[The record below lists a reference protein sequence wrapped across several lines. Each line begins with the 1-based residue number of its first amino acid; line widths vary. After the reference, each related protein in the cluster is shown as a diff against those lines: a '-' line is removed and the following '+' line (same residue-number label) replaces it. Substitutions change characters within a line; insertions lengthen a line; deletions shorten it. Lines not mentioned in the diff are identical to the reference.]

1 MKKLTKLFLTLCIV
15 GLFTFIASCGG
26 KVTPKTYKV
35 VFETKGGSIVKSVN
49 VEENTEL
56 TFPTDPTKDGF
67 EFAGWYLDENYTEK
81 VTIPYVVTK
90 DIIFYANWK
99 VLETTEILVNVVE
112 QRASFELFEDNRSV
126 KTNKRTEFFDLTK
139 QYLVGD
145 DNPWKVKPSVSFVKR
160 NKVTGDIE
168 YNVEVT
174 SWEYEIVIT
183 EIMTNGGT
191 MLAAEEL
198 IENIDTTNCT
208 IDFSEKAIGK
218 TFKVEVTP
226 KGLTEKQQSNKD
238 KYTVAFECQVED
250 GFNVYDAKELGY
262 IDTRTTDSAGE
273 AWKAFKEANGMDV
286 NYKPTNLFFQNNIN
300 ITVDSVPS
308 YFFYTKEEIGNAS
321 DAAIAVGSLKDYEE
335 FYNREM
341 LENETLGIYGNY
353 FTLNVA
359 EIPLVVRNGNKPTEE
374 GRATSHSQ
382 VFYFLGHDTSKITME
397 EINFIGNA
405 PRVEDMRKSGG
416 LICMKVCTQEFY
428 AYNNISTSWY
438 IPYFA
443 NGTQKRFEINKC
455 KAYDSFNCFL
465 YSWGSGD
472 VHFVDSEMI
481 GAGGPIVIQDHYKP
495 GDENERLSKTYFE
508 NCVLESYVSGTEG
521 WFTSVGATTAASAIK
536 SLDKCFTP
544 FGRSILKESADGT
557 TYFNC
562 IVINKASTA
571 EGPTAVKCGGSV
583 KINDYA
589 AFNYGADDPYAK
601 GFLDKIYSFNAP
613 ALQTSAA
620 DPKNSINDYA
630 FISQVGITDK
640 DQKQILDP
648 NHAIFKGDYIC
659 IYYMGMAIVL
669 GYNNMN
675 GTAHEIYTPA
685 K

>member
-1 MKKLTKLFLTLCIV
+1 MKKLTKLFLTLCII
-15 GLFTFIASCGG
+15 GLGALVVSCENNN
-26 KVTPKTYKV
+26 TSKTYKV
-35 VFETKGGSIVKSVN
+35 VFETKGGSIVKSIS
-49 VEENTEL
+49 VEENKEL
-56 TFPTDPTKDGF
+56 TFPTNPTKEGF
-67 EFAGWYLDENYTEK
+67 EFVGWYLDENYVEK
-81 VTIPYVVTK
+81 VQTPYIVTK
-90 DIIFYANWK
+90 NVTFYANWQA
-99 VLETTEILVNVVE
+99 LETTEILVNVVE
-112 QRASFELFEDNRSV
+112 QRASFELFEDNRGE

-139 QYLVGD
+139 PYYVGD
-145 DNPWKVKPSVSFVKR
+145 DNPWQVKPSVSFVKR
-160 NKVTGDIE
+160 DKVTGAIE
-168 YNVEVT
+168 YNIQVT
-174 SWEYEIVIT
+174 NWEYEIVIT
-183 EIMTNGGT
+183 EITSDGKT
-191 MLAAEEL
+191 TPTTAEL
-198 IENIDTTNCT
+198 VENVDTINCT
-208 IDFSEKAIGK
+208 VDFSEKAIGK

-226 KGLTEKQQSNKD
+226 KGLTEKQQANKD
-238 KYTVAFECQVED
+238 KYTVSFECQVED

-262 IDTRTTDSAGE
+262 IDTRSNTEEAD
-273 AWKAFKEANGMDV
+273 AWKTFKEANGMDI
-286 NYKPTNLFFQNNIN
+286 NYKPSNLFFQNNIDV
-300 ITVDSVPS
+300 TVESVPG

-321 DAAIAVGSLKDYEE
+321 DAEIAVGSLKDYVELFE
-335 FYNREM
+335 YEM
-341 LENETLGIYGNY
+341 AENQTLGIYGNY
-353 FTLNVA
+353 FTLSVSTL
-359 EIPLVVRNGNKPTEE
+359 PLVVRNGNKPTEE

-382 VFYFLGHDTSKITME
+382 LFRFTGHESSKVVME

-405 PRVEDMRKSGG
+405 PRVEDMRKAGG
-416 LICMKVCTQEFY
+416 LICMKVNDQEFY

-465 YSWGSGD
+465 YNWGSGD

-481 GAGGPIVIQDHYKP
+481 GAGGPVVIQDHYQP
-495 GDENERLSKTYFE
+495 GSEDERLSKTYIE
-508 NCVLESYVSGTEG
+508 NSLLESYVAGTEG
-521 WFTSVGATTAASAIK
+521 WFTSVGATSAASAIK
-536 SLDKCFTP
+536 SLDQCFTP
-544 FGRSILKESADGT
+544 FGRAILKESADGT

-571 EGPTAVKCGGSV
+571 EGPTAVKCGGTI
-583 KINDYA
+583 KIDDYA

-601 GFLDKIYSFNAP
+601 TFLDTIYSYNAP

-648 NHAIFKGDYIC
+648 NHAVFKGDYIC

-675 GTAHEIYTPA
+675 GTAHEIYTPT